1 MKEIRHIIISD
12 PHDCCGCTAC
22 ASICPRGCI
31 TMEENREGFLYPSVN
46 EDTCIECGLCAKVCP
61 VIHRS
66 DARRPLAVYAM
77 KHRDTAVR
85 ERSASGGAFPL
96 LAEAILRQ
104 GGTVFG
110 SRYDSSMEAVH
121 DSATTPEGIIPFIG
135 SKYLQSR
142 IEDCYGRV
150 RAALREG
157 RPVLFTGTACQ
168 VAGLN
173 RFLSAGA
180 GKVPTDKLLTAELI
194 CHGVPSPGVWRQYLN
209 EEKAALEAKGYT
221 DVKIEG
227 ANFRDKEEGRAGW
240 KGYRFKIFFSAKDPS
255 GVPCRPELSEAGK
268 AENLFIRGFLSDFY
282 SRPSCY
288 CCPAREFRSGS
299 DLTIG
304 DFWGIGDL
312 RPEFDDDR
320 GVSAILVNTEKG
332 REFLAALDS
341 LHSDSADMLHMTLE
355 DVLRRNRCLLTS
367 VDETPARAAFFQ
379 ACPDLRR
386 NSATPC
392 DIHGT
397 IRSLL
402 GQTHTN

>member
-1 MKEIRHIIISD
+1 
-12 PHDCCGCTAC
+12 
-22 ASICPRGCI
+22 
-31 TMEENREGFLYPSVN
+31 MEENREGFLYPSVN

-110 SRYDSSMEAVH
+110 SRYDSTMEAVH

-142 IEDCYGRV
+142 MEDCYGRV

-180 GKVPTDKLLTAELI
+180 GKIPTDKLLTAELI

-332 REFLAALDS
+332 REFLAAISAPDTRKPNSSGSSESSDRSILPDGHNS
-341 LHSDSADMLHMTLE
+341 TLHTDSADMLQMTLE

-402 GQTHTN
+402 AQTHTN